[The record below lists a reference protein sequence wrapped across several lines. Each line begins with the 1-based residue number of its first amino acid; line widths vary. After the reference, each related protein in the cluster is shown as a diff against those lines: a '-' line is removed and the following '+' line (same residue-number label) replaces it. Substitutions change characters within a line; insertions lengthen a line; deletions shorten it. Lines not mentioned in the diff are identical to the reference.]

1 MSSTRVALSTLS
13 SPEYLS
19 TQALRP
25 QADLRTVSRLSR
37 MMSRLSRLSRTSW
50 ARAAPL
56 AQAFCSRGA
65 FKSPGLALAAR
76 STSAL
81 LQMRTTP
88 FEAETRAM
96 APMVPSLRLILAG
109 AAFSAFLSS
118 EADCVAG
125 KRQKTSKA
133 RPAAA
138 AAKTCGPALSAIEKA
153 LEPAD
158 KTFNVEKILA
168 TRLSTGVKQY
178 LILGAEGEGADKRG
192 SLGA

>member
-1 MSSTRVALSTLS
+1 
-13 SPEYLS
+13 
-19 TQALRP
+19 
-25 QADLRTVSRLSR
+25 
-37 MMSRLSRLSRTSW
+37 MMFAGTRTSW
-50 ARAAPL
+50 ARAVPL

-88 FEAETRAM
+88 FQAETRA
-96 APMVPSLRLILAG
+96 MVPSLRLILAG

-192 SLGA
+192 SLGAYVDGSRRTWRGGVLR